1 MQKMQCMGKNHT
13 HFGQEPHFSRP
24 ARFRV
29 SAAENVREF
38 KLQSGDAL
46 AFDPSSAAGIAHRE
60 VCGIGEAETCP
71 AGLGERFAELRRFRY
86 GVQCRVRF

>member
-38 KLQSGDAL
+38 ELQSGDAL
-46 AFDPSSAAGIAHRE
+46 AFDPSSAAGIAHRS
-60 VCGIGEAETCP
+60 V
-71 AGLGERFAELRRFRY
+71 RDRRGRDLS
-86 GVQCRVRF
+86 GWARRAVRGAAAI